1 MFDLFVRGGW
11 VMYPLLAFSV
21 LALGVILERGFYF
34 LKSRQRLDFFLE
46 TFTKGRGDEKGKTSP
61 RGPEKAEAL
70 REFREKVAGQDGKG
84 YLSQMAAAYLESAGD
99 EPAEAAEK
107 IFVAGSEIIR
117 EGEKRLGVLA
127 SVAHLAPL
135 LGLFGTVLG
144 MIEVFRKL
152 ESIGGRADVS
162 LLSGGIWVA
171 LLTTAFGLLIA
182 IPALM
187 AHHYFSGIVTGRSED
202 IQFLV
207 SRLNVL
213 TGRGGREPNG
223 NSWEIPAA
231 AKPSNPGADVYETVS
246 MP

>member
-1 MFDLFVRGGW
+1 MFDLFVQGGW

-34 LKSRQRLDFFLE
+34 FKSRQRLDFFLE
-46 TFTKGRGDEKGKTSP
+46 TLAGGGGDERGGTIRKGREKT
-61 RGPEKAEAL
+61 EAVREL
-70 REFREKVAGQDGKG
+70 RKKIAGQSGKG

-99 EPAEAAEK
+99 ETAEAAEK

-117 EGEKRLGVLA
+117 EGEKRLGALA

-182 IPALM
+182 IPTLM

-207 SRLNVL
+207 SHLNVF
-213 TGRGGREPNG
+213 TGRGGREG
-223 NSWEIPAA
+223 DSRDIPAA
-231 AKPSNPGADVYETVS
+231 AKPSSAKADVYETVS

>member
-21 LALGVILERGFYF
+21 LALGVILERGLYF
-34 LKSRQRLDFFLE
+34 FMSRQRLDLFLKDLGLE
-46 TFTKGRGDEKGKTSP
+46 QRGNSAG
-61 RGPEKAEAL
+61 AAQAL
-70 REFREKVAGQDGKG
+70 REKLAGRNRRG
-84 YLSQMAAAYLESAGD
+84 YLSQMAAAYLESAD
-99 EPAEAAEK
+99 DAPDAAAEK

-117 EGEKRLGVLA
+117 EGEKRLAVLA

-135 LGLFGTVLG
+135 CGLFGTVLG

-171 LLTTAFGLLIA
+171 LLTTAFGLLAA
-182 IPALM
+182 IPTLI

-207 SRLNVL
+207 SHLNVL
-213 TGRGGREPNG
+213 TGRTSRGETPWDVPAPGEPKE
-223 NSWEIPAA
+223 SE
-231 AKPSNPGADVYETVS
+231 ADLYETIS
-246 MP
+246 AS

>member
-1 MFDLFVRGGW
+1 
-11 VMYPLLAFSV
+11 MYPLLAFSV
-21 LALGVILERGFYF
+21 LALGVILERGVYF
-34 LKSRQRLDFFLE
+34 FLSRQRLDIFFKILDSE
-46 TFTKGRGDEKGKTSP
+46 QRKDGGGITGELRGKIT
-61 RGPEKAEAL
+61 
-70 REFREKVAGQDGKG
+70 GQKKRG
-84 YLSQMAAAYLESAGD
+84 YLSQMAAAWLESAED
-99 EPAEAAEK
+99 APEAAAEK

-117 EGEKRLGVLA
+117 EGEKRLAVLA

-135 LGLFGTVLG
+135 CGLFGTVLG

-171 LLTTAFGLLIA
+171 LLTTAFGLLVA
-182 IPALM
+182 IPTLI

-213 TGRGGREPNG
+213 SGRISGNG
-223 NSWEIPAA
+223 ASWDAA
-231 AKPSNPGADVYETVS
+231 ASKNPDTNFYETIS
-246 MP
+246 TS

>member
-1 MFDLFVRGGW
+1 
-11 VMYPLLAFSV
+11 MYPLLAFSV

-46 TFTKGRGDEKGKTSP
+46 TLMNGGGDEKGKTI
-61 RGPEKAEAL
+61 RAGREKAEAIREL
-70 REFREKVAGQDGKG
+70 RKKIGGQKGKG
-84 YLSQMAAAYLESAGD
+84 YLSQMAAAYLKSLEE
-99 EPAEAAEK
+99 EPAAAAEK

-117 EGEKRLGVLA
+117 EGEKRLGALA

-171 LLTTAFGLLIA
+171 LLTTAFGLIIA
-182 IPALM
+182 IPTLM

-207 SRLNVL
+207 SSLNVF
-213 TGRGGREPNG
+213 TGREGREG
-223 NSWEIPAA
+223 SGSSRDIPAA
-231 AKPSNPGADVYETVS
+231 VKPSSPGGDVYETVS
-246 MP
+246 VS